1 MLAEGCFRKW
11 LFPNYYVE
19 IYFLKDIFLLFIYLF
34 AIKYEFFLK
43 KRLEKILI
51 ALAALVS
58 LWGLIGYIIDGHSI
72 AAYFLGLRSY
82 WIFLPIA
89 FIIANIFEADDLIK
103 FIKINFY
110 IIIPYFFLIL
120 LQTYSPESSIINSGY
135 NSVVL
140 APHRPT
146 GFFTFTTQNTFFIIF
161 LSVLFFMYILYIK
174 TLSIKNYI
182 FIFLVN
188 FFLISI
194 LILLKSRTVYIYYL
208 FIWGFSFLSLFYL
221 SDNKLKIKKIL
232 IILVFIPLLFLLSTK
247 IFSVEYKFSTV
258 RFNTD
263 KSDDLNIVKYY
274 QDKRHS
280 SNEESRNYSN
290 YYNKA
295 EDFCEKQ
302 SSFCRVIDSLFFVS
316 EIKKSSFFGHGIG
329 AGSSTVATF
338 LNKKKLYLGENESQR
353 IVQELGYVVGV
364 VINILKYLV
373 IFFLFLFFLKKKTNI
388 PALVPLL
395 IFISVVLILG
405 NITYS
410 ATFTSY
416 IFWLCLGFLLSFFYT
431 NKI

>member
-1 MLAEGCFRKW
+1 MYYFKLSNNPRLLLIRFHYFIFFYMLAEGCFRKW
-11 LFPNYYVE
+11 LFPNFYVE

-110 IIIPYFFLIL
+110 IVIPYFFLIL

-161 LSVLFFMYILYIK
+161 LSVLFYMYILYIK

-188 FFLISI
+188 FFLIST

-208 FIWGFSFLSLFYL
+208 FIYL
-221 SDNKLKIKKIL
+221 
-232 IILVFIPLLFLLSTK
+232 
-247 IFSVEYKFSTV
+247 
-258 RFNTD
+258 
-263 KSDDLNIVKYY
+263 
-274 QDKRHS
+274 
-280 SNEESRNYSN
+280 
-290 YYNKA
+290 
-295 EDFCEKQ
+295 
-302 SSFCRVIDSLFFVS
+302 
-316 EIKKSSFFGHGIG
+316 
-329 AGSSTVATF
+329 
-338 LNKKKLYLGENESQR
+338 
-353 IVQELGYVVGV
+353 
-364 VINILKYLV
+364 
-373 IFFLFLFFLKKKTNI
+373 
-388 PALVPLL
+388 
-395 IFISVVLILG
+395 
-405 NITYS
+405 
-410 ATFTSY
+410 
-416 IFWLCLGFLLSFFYT
+416 
-431 NKI
+431 

>member
-1 MLAEGCFRKW
+1 MYYFKLSNNPRLLLIRFHYFIFFYMLAEGCFRKW

-89 FIIANIFEADDLIK
+89 FIIANTFEADDLIK

-161 LSVLFFMYILYIK
+161 LSVLFYMYILYIK
-174 TLSIKNYI
+174 TLSKDALRQRMKNSVQTCNQIKRADAI
-182 FIFLVN
+182 RKGKA
-188 FFLISI
+188 S
-194 LILLKSRTVYIYYL
+194 K
-208 FIWGFSFLSLFYL
+208 
-221 SDNKLKIKKIL
+221 
-232 IILVFIPLLFLLSTK
+232 FLL
-247 IFSVEYKFSTV
+247 V
-258 RFNTD
+258 RVVP
-263 KSDDLNIVKYY
+263 LRPVKL
-274 QDKRHS
+274 
-280 SNEESRNYSN
+280 SRRDN
-290 YYNKA
+290 
-295 EDFCEKQ
+295 
-302 SSFCRVIDSLFFVS
+302 
-316 EIKKSSFFGHGIG
+316 
-329 AGSSTVATF
+329 
-338 LNKKKLYLGENESQR
+338 
-353 IVQELGYVVGV
+353 QEL
-364 VINILKYLV
+364 N
-373 IFFLFLFFLKKKTNI
+373 
-388 PALVPLL
+388 
-395 IFISVVLILG
+395 
-405 NITYS
+405 
-410 ATFTSY
+410 
-416 IFWLCLGFLLSFFYT
+416 
-431 NKI
+431 